1 MALVN
6 SGVRVFLEN
15 YIVKKLF
22 TPAGVNRFQDGHFLL
37 LPAKPG
43 HPRCK

>member
-37 LPAKPG
+37 LPAKTRTPAV
-43 HPRCK
+43 